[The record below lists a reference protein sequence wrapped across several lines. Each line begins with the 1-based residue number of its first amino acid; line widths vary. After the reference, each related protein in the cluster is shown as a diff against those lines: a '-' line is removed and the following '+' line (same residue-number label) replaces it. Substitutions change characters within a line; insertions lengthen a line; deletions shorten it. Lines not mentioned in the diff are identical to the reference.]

1 VSLLVLAGIAGGIAL
16 AGAVAVSVR
25 WVARRE
31 GGERSAPRAL
41 SDGLPDVPKASPVSS
56 PTSPADAPN
65 QDAPCFA
72 SFGLALGDVVMLRD
86 SEAWL
91 TGALR
96 LRDGGEEEAVLFFTD
111 QTTEGDVLIVRPGPR
126 RKLFLVKG
134 IEMPGGG
141 FAPHCVEHE
150 RELFNRTRWI
160 PVTLERHGEG
170 CPDLGEGATFAWF
183 ESAAGEVLACLFGPS
198 IALGWRGEELA
209 EGSALRLAAGSA
221 TFRE

>member
-1 VSLLVLAGIAGGIAL
+1 MSLLVLAGIAGGVAL

-31 GGERSAPRAL
+31 GGKHSPPGSLPEARPETSPGSSA
-41 SDGLPDVPKASPVSS
+41 GTVPSS
-56 PTSPADAPN
+56 PKQDTS
-65 QDAPCFA
+65 CFA
-72 SFGLALGDVVMLRD
+72 SVGLALGDVVMLRD

-111 QTTEGDVLIVRPGPR
+111 QTTEGDVLLVRPSPR
-126 RKLFLVKG
+126 RKLFLVRR
-134 IEMPGGG
+134 IDVPGGG

-150 RELFNRTRWI
+150 RELFNRTRLI

-170 CPDLGEGATFAWF
+170 CPNFGEGATFAWF

-198 IALGWRGEELA
+198 LALGWRGEELE